1 MERVLN
7 SIRLNSVF
15 LNGVM
20 PLLKRG
26 QGGGG
31 GSGGGG
37 DVPDVPIEPDVP
49 SGYEVF
55 FASDGPFLAADG
67 DFYVKM

>member
-1 MERVLN
+1 MNKVLLN
-7 SIRLNSVF
+7 VISINQSLLNLVPPIVRKSKA
-15 LNGVM
+15 N
-20 PLLKRG
+20 
-26 QGGGG
+26 
-31 GSGGGG
+31 SGGGG

-67 DFYVKM
+67 DFYVKL